1 MSRLRGLW
9 QRVRSVSARSWAFG
23 ALALVIGLAVLVGIL
38 YGWDYTNSSPFCGT
52 ACHTMPPHYQSF
64 LRSPHARV
72 QCVECH
78 IGRTFIGVT
87 FTRKANDAQYVI
99 NYLTQNYKYPIYAT
113 NMQPA
118 REACEKCHWPDK
130 FSSDKVV
137 TLTDFGLD
145 KQNTPVQTTLV
156 LKTGGGTQR
165 EGLGKG
171 IHWHT
176 QSVIEF
182 AYSDDQKQEIPY
194 IQVTNADGTKTTYTD
209 VDSKLTPQEIAQ
221 LPTRRMDCIDCHNRV
236 SHNFLS
242 PADSLDTSLSNK
254 QIDATIPEIKKK
266 GVEVLT
272 PQYPSN
278 DAANKVIAD
287 LETFYQQTYPDY
299 YTKNAATIKAAIAQL
314 QSSYTELHYPE
325 QGLDWTVHPDDLGH
339 ENWPGCFRCHDGKHF
354 TSDYK
359 QAIRLECNLCHSI
372 PEISTPGG
380 PAPVLSLSQPD
391 EPDSHK
397 TTTWIA
403 EHRTAFNSS
412 CQACH
417 DTNNAGGNDNSSF
430 CSNSACHGTQ
440 WKFVGLD
447 APGLAKIF
455 PAPALPKGDPNA
467 TPPQVPHP
475 IGGAPNCQI
484 CHGPGTKVR
493 PFPADHV
500 GRTNDVCLACHKPTI
515 PPPSTAAAPGGSQ
528 PNPAGGPPSIPH
540 DTAGRTQCLG
550 CHGTGVAGVPQVPQ
564 FHVDYGFTNNN
575 CLTCHK
581 SSAGA
586 AKPAAA
592 PTVPAP
598 TVAAPTS
605 APAAPAPTNTPT
617 VAAPTSA
624 PTVSA
629 PTSAPTVPAAT
640 SVATVAAPTVAAAT
654 SAPAASAPTNT
665 PTVAAPTSQPTVAP
679 TAAPAAGGPPRLPAS
694 HVGRTAGC
702 TACHSTGV
710 GGAPKF
716 PTDHAGRTDDTC
728 KVCHLGP

>member
-1 MSRLRGLW
+1 MSRLRAFW
-9 QRVRSVSARSWAFG
+9 QRIRKISLRSWAFG
-23 ALALVIGLAVLVGIL
+23 AVILVVAILLLTGLL
-38 YGWDYTNSSPFCGT
+38 YGWDYTNSAPFCGM
-52 ACHTMPPHYQSF
+52 ACHTMPPHYASF

-99 NYLTQNYKYPIYAT
+99 NYLTQNYKYPIYTT

-156 LKTGGGTQR
+156 LKTGGGTLR

-182 AYSDDQKQEIPY
+182 AYGDDQKQEIPY
-194 IQVTNADGTKTTYTD
+194 VQVTNSDGTKTTYTD

-236 SHNFLS
+236 SHNFFS
-242 PADSLDTSLSNK
+242 PTETLNTLLSNK
-254 QIDATIPEIKKK
+254 QIDVTIPEIKKK

-272 PQYPSN
+272 PQYSSV
-278 DAANKVIAD
+278 DVANKTIAN
-287 LETFYQQTYPDY
+287 LESFYQQTYSDY
-299 YTKNAATIKAAIAQL
+299 YAKNTATVKSAIAQL
-314 QSSYTELHYPE
+314 QSWYGQIHYPE
-325 QGLDWTVHPDDLGH
+325 QGLDWTVHPNDLGH
-339 ENWPGCFRCHDGKHF
+339 ADWPGCFRCHDGKHF
-354 TSDYK
+354 TSDNK
-359 QAIRLECNLCHSI
+359 QAIRIECNLCHSI

-380 PAPVLSLSQPD
+380 AAPILSLSPSD

-403 EHRTAFNSS
+403 EHRTAFNAT

-417 DTNNAGGNDNSSF
+417 DTNNAGGSDNSSF
-430 CSNSACHGTQ
+430 CSNSACHGTK
-440 WKFVGLD
+440 WKFAGLD

-455 PAPALPKGDPNA
+455 PAPVLPKSDPNA

-475 IGGAPNCQI
+475 IGGSPNCQI
-484 CHGPGTKVR
+484 CHGQGTKVK
-493 PFPADHV
+493 PYPADHV

-515 PPPSTAAAPGGSQ
+515 PSPSNAAVPGGSQ

-550 CHGTGVAGVPQVPQ
+550 CHGSGAAGVPQVPQ
-564 FHVDYGFTNNN
+564 FHIDYGFTNNN

-581 SSAGA
+581 SAAGI
-586 AKPAAA
+586 AKPTAAPGATAAPTAAPTAAIPTNAPTAAA
-592 PTVPAP
+592 PTKAP
-598 TVAAPTS
+598 TTAPTAAASTSTPAAAVSTS
-605 APAAPAPTNTPT
+605 APAATL
-617 VAAPTSA
+617 TSA
-624 PTVSA
+624 PTAAATISA
-629 PTSAPTVPAAT
+629 PTI
-640 SVATVAAPTVAAAT
+640 
-654 SAPAASAPTNT
+654 
-665 PTVAAPTSQPTVAP
+665 AP
-679 TAAPAAGGPPRLPAS
+679 TAAPAAGGPPKLPAS
-694 HVGRTAGC
+694 HAGRTAGC

-716 PTDHAGRTDDTC
+716 PADHAGRTDDTC